1 VIGTNPAGVDIKVTE
16 RLAYLCDVRLEAG
29 EEGFAE
35 QLALRERGE
44 LQAILVEA
52 VDALVDAEEQH
63 QREVRRMA
71 ERLSERD

>member
-1 VIGTNPAGVDIKVTE
+1 VDIKVTE

-71 ERLSERD
+71 ERLSKRD

>member
-1 VIGTNPAGVDIKVTE
+1 VIGTDPAGVDIKVTE

-44 LQAILVEA
+44 LEAILVEA
-52 VDALVDAEEQH
+52 ADALLDVEEQH

-71 ERLSERD
+71 ERLSKRD

>member
-1 VIGTNPAGVDIKVTE
+1 MIGTYPAGVDIKVTE

-44 LQAILVEA
+44 LEAILVEA
-52 VDALVDAEEQH
+52 VDALLDAEEQH

-71 ERLSERD
+71 ERLSKRD

>member
-1 VIGTNPAGVDIKVTE
+1 MGTDPAGVDIKVTE

-44 LQAILVEA
+44 LEAILVEA
-52 VDALVDAEEQH
+52 VDALLDAEEQH

-71 ERLSERD
+71 ERLSKRD

>member
-1 VIGTNPAGVDIKVTE
+1 VIGTDPAGVDIKVTE

-44 LQAILVEA
+44 LEAILVEA
-52 VDALVDAEEQH
+52 VDALLDAEEQH

-71 ERLSERD
+71 ERLSKRD

>member
-44 LQAILVEA
+44 LEAILVEA
-52 VDALVDAEEQH
+52 VDALLDPEEQH

-71 ERLSERD
+71 ERLSKRD

>member
-44 LQAILVEA
+44 LQAILVEP